1 MKHILKWLVPV
12 LFILLAILC
21 YTTPGYSFSGL
32 VCLGIAGV
40 IIAYY
45 LIALLGKHSFMAS
58 KIVRTILTSLL
69 IAGILIVGVT
79 EILIIKAAQGDP
91 DTPSEYIVVLGAGL
105 RGSEPSKI
113 LTDRI
118 NTAYTYLTAHPD
130 VVCIVSGGQGPGE
143 DISEAQCM
151 FDHLTA
157 MGIDGSRIWMEDKS
171 TSTWENF
178 QFTLNLIQE
187 KTGTR
192 PETIGVI
199 SNEFHLFRAGLFA
212 EKSGVT
218 PIGIPAP
225 TSYLSLKL
233 NYFLREA
240 AGVWHYLILGGQ
252 YHD

>member
-32 VCLGIAGV
+32 MCLGIAGL
-40 IIAYY
+40 ITGYY
-45 LIALLGKHSFMAS
+45 LIALLAKQHFMAA
-58 KIVRTILTSLL
+58 KILRTVLTTILVF
-69 IAGILIVGVT
+69 GILIVGIT
-79 EILIIKAAQGDP
+79 EVVIIQAAQGDP
-91 DTPSEYIVVLGAGL
+91 ETECDYIVVLGAGL
-105 RGSEPSKI
+105 RGSEPSRI

-118 NTAYTYLTAHPD
+118 NTAYTYLTEHPD
-130 VVCIVSGGQGPGE
+130 VICIVSGGQGPDE

-157 MGIDGSRIWMEDKS
+157 MGIDGSRFWMEDKS

-187 KTGTR
+187 KTGAR

-212 EKSGVT
+212 EQCGVT

-225 TSYLSLKL
+225 TSYVSLKL

>member
-12 LFILLAILC
+12 LFILLAIFF
-21 YTTPGYSFSGL
+21 YTQPGYSFSGL
-32 VCLGIAGV
+32 VCLGIAGI

-199 SNEFHLFRAGLFA
+199 SNEFHLFRAGMFA
-212 EKSGVT
+212 EKSGVI

>member
-12 LFILLAILC
+12 LFILLAIFF

-32 VCLGIAGV
+32 MCLGIAGL
-40 IIAYY
+40 ITGYY
-45 LIALLGKHSFMAS
+45 LIALLAKQHFMAA
-58 KIVRTILTSLL
+58 KILRTVLTTFLVF
-69 IAGILIVGVT
+69 GILIVGIT
-79 EILIIKAAQGDP
+79 EVVIIQAAQGDP
-91 DTPSEYIVVLGAGL
+91 ETECDYIVMLGAGL
-105 RGSEPSKI
+105 RGSEPSRI

-118 NTAYTYLTAHPD
+118 NTAYTYLTEHPN
-130 VVCIVSGGQGPGE
+130 VICIVSGGQGPDE

-157 MGIDGSRIWMEDKS
+157 MGIDGGRIWMEDKS

-187 KTGTR
+187 KTGAR

-212 EKSGVT
+212 EQCGVT

-225 TSYLSLKL
+225 TSYVSLKL

>member
-12 LFILLAILC
+12 LFILLAIFF
-21 YTTPGYSFSGL
+21 YTQPGYSFSGL
-32 VCLGIAGV
+32 VCLGIAGI

-212 EKSGVT
+212 EKSGVI

>member
-12 LFILLAILC
+12 LFILLAIFF
-21 YTTPGYSFSGL
+21 YTQPGYSFSGL
-32 VCLGIAGV
+32 ICLGIAGI

-45 LIALLGKHSFMAS
+45 LISLLGKQFFMAA
-58 KIVRTILTSLL
+58 KILRTVLTFLL

-79 EILIIKAAQGDP
+79 EILIIQAAQGDP
-91 DTPSEYIVVLGAGL
+91 DTQSEYIVVLGAGL

-113 LTDRI
+113 LVDRI
-118 NTAYTYLTAHPD
+118 NTAYTYLTEHPD
-130 VVCIVSGGQGPGE
+130 VICIVSGGQGADE

-157 MGIDGSRIWMEDKS
+157 MGIDESRIWMEDKS

-192 PETIGVI
+192 PERLGVI
-199 SNEFHLFRAGLFA
+199 SSEFHLFRASLFA
-212 EKSGVT
+212 EECGVT

-240 AGVWHYLILGGQ
+240 AGVWHYMILGGQ